1 MGVIRRHHFQLE
13 SVPAPIYRVQW
24 TPVNF
29 PNKKTHPLKGRAGNS
44 RGTTLL
50 FRKLGFR
57 LAPDAGEP
65 PLGNPN
71 LGTALRPITRPDA
84 APYSSSGGPLQD
96 EFRAL
101 LSPDFHLPPALWD
114 RAPLLLPFV
123 AVFVK
128 LLHEMYQST
137 TALSTC
143 RPLHGHSE
151 DASFMIEYQSWSPP
165 CCPA

>member
-101 LSPDFHLPPALWD
+101 LPPDFHLPPALWD

-128 LLHEMYQST
+128 LLYEMLPVHHGLVN
-137 TALSTC
+137 LSAAPW
-143 RPLHGHSE
+143 PL
-151 DASFMIEYQSWSPP
+151 
-165 CCPA
+165 